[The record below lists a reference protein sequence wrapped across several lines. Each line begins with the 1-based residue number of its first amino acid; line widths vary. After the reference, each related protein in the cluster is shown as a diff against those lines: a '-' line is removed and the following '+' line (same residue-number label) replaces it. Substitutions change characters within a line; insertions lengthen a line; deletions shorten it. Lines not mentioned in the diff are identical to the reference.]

1 MICKRFGELNILMW
15 EAIASKNVLV
25 HVYDLAIRISTVFQ
39 DYISNAKVMESKC
52 PCWHFI
58 NLETSTKS
66 TYGKVFVKILK
77 HNADE
82 GKTDWKRYSEACSTE
97 KALAKIC
104 VAGTNN
110 VEHTSKLLMWPKN
123 QIFSIKKECCHSFL
137 TFKR

>member
-1 MICKRFGELNILMW
+1 MIFKRFGELNILMW
-15 EAIASKNVLV
+15 AAIASKNV
-25 HVYDLAIRISTVFQ
+25 YDIAIRISTVFQ

-82 GKTDWKRYSEACSTE
+82 WKTDWKRYSEACSTE

-104 VAGTNN
+104 VAGTDN
-110 VEHTSKLLMWPKN
+110 VEHTSSYSCDLK
-123 QIFSIKKECCHSFL
+123 IKYL
-137 TFKR
+137 A

>member
-15 EAIASKNVLV
+15 PAIASKN
-25 HVYDLAIRISTVFQ
+25 VYDLAIRISTVFQ

-104 VAGTNN
+104 VAGTDN